1 MPVDGS
7 GEPQRLTNLNA
18 IGLYGDFDG
27 SGQHL
32 AFISAAG
39 VYVMSLD
46 GNNLIQL
53 REIPTTG
60 TIDWVP

>member
-1 MPVDGS
+1 MPADGS

-18 IGLYGDFDG
+18 IGLYGDFDEG
-27 SGQHL
+27 GQHL

-39 VYVMSLD
+39 VHVMGPD
-46 GNNLIQL
+46 GSNLTQL
-53 REIPTTG
+53 RDIATTG